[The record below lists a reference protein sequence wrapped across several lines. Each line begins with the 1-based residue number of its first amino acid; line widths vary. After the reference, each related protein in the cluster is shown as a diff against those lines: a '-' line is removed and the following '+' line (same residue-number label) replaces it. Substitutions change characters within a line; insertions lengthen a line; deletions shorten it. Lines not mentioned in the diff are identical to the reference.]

1 VDDRT
6 ERSALVE
13 RGYDVVADRYASL
26 EVAGREWPRLAWLA
40 KLLDGVPEGARVL
53 DLGCGNGVPAT
64 RAMAQR
70 HAATGVDVS
79 GAQVERA
86 RRNVPEAEFV
96 HADLSEV
103 GFADGT
109 FAAIAAFYVIDHLP
123 REHHAEVLARLHR
136 WLAPGGRLLF
146 TIEPEDEPGIVG
158 DWLGEPM
165 FFSQYDAETT
175 LGLVRDAGF
184 EILERSVASQY
195 EGDHEVA
202 YLWVLAQRR

>member
-26 EVAGREWPRLAWLA
+26 EVAGREWPRLTWLA

-86 RRNVPEAEFV
+86 RRNVPEAELV
-96 HADLSEV
+96 HADLSDV

-136 WLAPGGRLLF
+136 WLTPGGRLLF